1 MDKKQQTEN
10 PDTGESVKKVSK
22 TVWIDL
28 YSDGSCNL
36 KTRILGGSCMYDS
49 LNDLIEDLTSE
60 IHQMEKEL

>member
-36 KTRILGGSCMYDS
+36 KTRILGGSSMYDS